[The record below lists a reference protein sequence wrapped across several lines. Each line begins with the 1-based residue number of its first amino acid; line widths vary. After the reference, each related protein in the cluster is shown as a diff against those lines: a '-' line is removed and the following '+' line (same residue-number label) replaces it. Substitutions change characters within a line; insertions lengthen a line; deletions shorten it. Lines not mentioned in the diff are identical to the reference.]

1 MGEDRSKAKRTGE
14 MRATEEEAVDA
25 LRAILRR
32 AVERHEAEA
41 ILLSGGLDTSI
52 LALLAHERGSAQ
64 KAVTVV
70 LDGAYAPDLTYARKV
85 AQRFQ
90 LEHHVIRLPE
100 ADALG
105 TLPEV
110 IAVLRSFDPALPND
124 LVIYTALKEA
134 KKLGITSVM
143 TGDGADE
150 LFAGYTYLFDL
161 STDDLSRY
169 IQNIAGMM
177 QFSSNK
183 LGAALGLEIQQ
194 PYCDSALVDFAL
206 ALKPELKVRE
216 RAGIVYGKWL
226 VRRAFE
232 AELGEIAWRA
242 KDPIE
247 VGSGTAQLRS
257 VIRSR
262 ISDAAFEAKKRA
274 YKLAFM
280 NKEHLYFYE
289 LYRAVVGEL
298 PEPGRDAESVCPLCK
313 VELPAAQLHC
323 DRCGFSQP
331 IERYLGKDTG
341 RGESERS
348 QKYLL
353 ARLAYTKVP
362 AAMVRTMCLHPLAY
376 EHLKKVLDTKEIVGA
391 DESCEYYPCHYTGQD
406 CTWCFCPFYP
416 CEDEEPGGRWVER
429 EDGSRVWGCSTCFWI
444 HQPEVAA
451 EVLAECIASGILSV
465 ADLEQQPEEVKRI
478 FERIKQRYP
487 PTPER

>member
-1 MGEDRSKAKRTGE
+1 MARGEDRSKTWRTG
-14 MRATEEEAVDA
+14 AEEEAADA

-32 AVERHEAEA
+32 AVDRHEAEA
-41 ILLSGGLDTSI
+41 ILLSGGLDTSV
-52 LALLAHERGSAQ
+52 LAFLAHERGSVQ
-64 KAVTVV
+64 KALTVV
-70 LDGAYAPDLTYARKV
+70 LDGAHAPDLTYARKV
-85 AQRFQ
+85 AQRLQ
-90 LEHHVIRLPE
+90 LEHHVIRLTE
-100 ADALG
+100 AEALR

-134 KKLGITSVM
+134 KELGITQVM

-161 STDDLSRY
+161 SADDLSRY
-169 IQNIAGMM
+169 IQHIAGTM

-183 LGAALGLEIQQ
+183 LGAALGLGILQ

-206 ALKPELKVRE
+206 ALRPELKVRE

-232 AELGEIAWRA
+232 AELGELAWRA

-298 PEPGRDAESVCPLCK
+298 PEPGREAASVCPLCK

-331 IERYLGKDTG
+331 IERYLGKSAG
-341 RGESERS
+341 SGESERS
-348 QKYLL
+348 QKYL
-353 ARLAYTKVP
+353 
-362 AAMVRTMCLHPLAY
+362 
-376 EHLKKVLDTKEIVGA
+376 
-391 DESCEYYPCHYTGQD
+391 
-406 CTWCFCPFYP
+406 
-416 CEDEEPGGRWVER
+416 
-429 EDGSRVWGCSTCFWI
+429 
-444 HQPEVAA
+444 
-451 EVLAECIASGILSV
+451 
-465 ADLEQQPEEVKRI
+465 
-478 FERIKQRYP
+478 
-487 PTPER
+487 

>member
-1 MGEDRSKAKRTGE
+1 MAMGEDRAKAERTGE
-14 MRATEEEAVDA
+14 MRAPEEEAVDA
-25 LRAILRR
+25 LRVILRR
-32 AVERHEAEA
+32 TVERHDAEA
-41 ILLSGGLDTSI
+41 ILLSGGLDTST

-70 LDGAYAPDLTYARKV
+70 LDGAHAPDLTYARKV

-90 LEHHVIRLPE
+90 LEHHVIRLTE
-100 ADALG
+100 AEALG

-124 LVIYTALKEA
+124 LVIYTALNEA

-150 LFAGYTYLFDL
+150 LFAGYAYLQTL
-161 STDDLSRY
+161 APEELAAYIRTIAST
-169 IQNIAGMM
+169 M

-206 ALKPELKVRE
+206 AISPELKVRE
-216 RAGIVYGKWL
+216 RAGMVYGKWL
-226 VRRAFE
+226 LRRAFE

-247 VGSGTAQLRS
+247 VGSGTAQLRT

-298 PEPGRDAESVCPLCK
+298 PEPGRDAASVCPLCK
-313 VELPAAQLHC
+313 VALPAAKLHC
-323 DRCGFSQP
+323 DICGFSQP
-331 IERYLGKDTG
+331 IERYLGK
-341 RGESERS
+341 E
-348 QKYLL
+348 
-353 ARLAYTKVP
+353 A
-362 AAMVRTMCLHPLAY
+362 
-376 EHLKKVLDTKEIVGA
+376 
-391 DESCEYYPCHYTGQD
+391 
-406 CTWCFCPFYP
+406 CT
-416 CEDEEPGGRWVER
+416 
-429 EDGSRVWGCSTCFWI
+429 
-444 HQPEVAA
+444 
-451 EVLAECIASGILSV
+451 
-465 ADLEQQPEEVKRI
+465 
-478 FERIKQRYP
+478 
-487 PTPER
+487 